1 MTESDLGDVVIPRS
15 TSPMA
20 DPVALAKPKR
30 VQDDR
35 GRFRASDAME
45 GNAVPV
51 VEPVADEPEM
61 ENLAPESEVLD
72 NGEKRI
78 PFGQQHARLHY
89 VSRVGYIRRWVNDKP
104 GRIMGAER
112 GGYKHVKDNNGNPV
126 KTHAGNHEN
135 GAGMSCYLMEIP
147 EQWYQQDFAFKQES
161 VDETDKA
168 IYGGTFKEEV
178 GDNRY
183 VPKDTPIKFGLSRGA
198 GRG

>member
-1 MTESDLGDVVIPRS
+1 MTDTDLGEVIIPRS

-20 DPVALAKPKR
+20 DPVVPKPRR

-45 GNAVPV
+45 GNAIPA
-51 VEPVADEPEM
+51 VEREPEPG
-61 ENLAPESEVLD
+61 EVNDAPNADVLES
-72 NGEKRI
+72 GERRV

-89 VSRVGYIRRWVNDKP
+89 TQRPGYTRRWVNDKP

-126 KTHAGNHEN
+126 KTHVGNHEN
-135 GAGMSCYLMEIP
+135 GSGMTGYLMEIP
-147 EQWYQQDFAFKQES
+147 TQWYEQDFAFKQES

-168 IYGGTFKEEV
+168 IYGGTFKEES

-183 VPKDTPIKFGLSRGA
+183 VPKDTPIKFGLSRGS